1 MRVRSRASDAT
12 PLRRSPQRYVSRVT
26 STGSPGELD
35 VNFSADGETAALSS
49 RTAPRVFPVSALAI
63 VIIGAL
69 LVALAVTGT
78 AWWRVN
84 RDVKRIVERLG
95 MPNDQRVPAR
105 SLYRGVRELQRRV
118 DLDESEL
125 ESLRAAVNETALG
138 IVLVDDTG
146 SIAFANPVADT
157 VLAGRSGEAVL
168 RRELLDVLAEARRI
182 DEQVLRDV
190 DLYSPLRRL
199 VRIRAVPLPNG
210 GAVAFVRDLSE
221 QVRVEALRRDFVA
234 NAGHELKTP
243 LGALALLAET
253 LGEVEDEE
261 LRHRLATRLGDETR
275 RLGRVVDDILVLGAI
290 EGETA
295 PFELVQIA
303 DMVIGARDRVALTAE
318 SAGVI
323 TQYEVPDDDVWVDG
337 NREQLV
343 SALANLLDNAIKYSE
358 APGAVVTCRAVV
370 SGDEI
375 AIAVHDNGIGI
386 PEAHLDRVFERFYRV
401 DRARSRDS
409 GGTGLGL
416 SIVRNVA
423 RTHGGSVSVASSPGE
438 GSTFEIRL
446 PIAKGADG

>member
-1 MRVRSRASDAT
+1 M
-12 PLRRSPQRYVSRVT
+12 
-26 STGSPGELD
+26 
-35 VNFSADGETAALSS
+35 
-49 RTAPRVFPVSALAI
+49 SALA
-63 VIIGAL
+63 VGIIGAL
-69 LVALAVTGT
+69 LVALVVAGAT
-78 AWWRVN
+78 WWRAN
-84 RDVKRIVERLG
+84 QEIRRIAERLG
-95 MPNDQRVPAR
+95 MPADQGAPAR
-105 SLYRGVRELQRRV
+105 SLYRNVRELQRRV
-118 DLDESEL
+118 DVAESEL
-125 ESLRAAVNETALG
+125 EGLRSAVNETVLG

-168 RRELLDVLAEARRI
+168 RRELLDVLAEARRR
-182 DEQVLRDV
+182 DEQVRRDV

-199 VRIRAVPLPNG
+199 VRIRAVPLPGG

-253 LGEVEDEE
+253 LGEVDDEE
-261 LRHRLATRLGDETR
+261 QRRRLAKRLGDETR

-295 PFELVQIA
+295 PFELVQIS
-303 DMVIGARDRVALTAE
+303 DMVEGARDRVGLTADGAAVTIHFE
-318 SAGVI
+318 M
-323 TQYEVPDDDVWVDG
+323 PDEDIWVDG

-358 APGAVVTCRAVV
+358 GSGAVVTCRAHVT
-370 SGDEI
+370 GDEI
-375 AIAVHDNGIGI
+375 AVAVHDNGIGI
-386 PEAHLDRVFERFYRV
+386 PETHLDRVFERFYRV

-423 RTHGGSVSVASSPGE
+423 RTHDGSVSVESSPGD

-446 PIAKGADG
+446 PIAKGADR